1 MERGGGRGPEET
13 RRGVS
18 CIVRRIINSVIVF
31 EFICGCLFISHIVFI
46 IIHTCVFFHISH
58 NVFIRILAKFL
69 LPIRV
74 EIDIPTLVHIK

>member
-31 EFICGCLFISHIVFI
+31 EFICGCLFISHIVLFI
-46 IIHTCVFFHISH
+46 IIHTRVY
-58 NVFIRILAKFL
+58 FL
-69 LPIRV
+69 HF
-74 EIDIPTLVHIK
+74 T